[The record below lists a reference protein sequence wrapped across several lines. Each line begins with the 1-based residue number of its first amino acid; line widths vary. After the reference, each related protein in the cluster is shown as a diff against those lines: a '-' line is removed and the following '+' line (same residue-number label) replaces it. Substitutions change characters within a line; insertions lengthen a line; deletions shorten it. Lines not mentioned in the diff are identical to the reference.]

1 MLSQF
6 AGPCHQGKE
15 RVTGQPLFQSRH
27 QREDSEGLSWAPQ
40 EIYLDLGLPGHE
52 LMEM

>member
-6 AGPCHQGKE
+6 AGPYHQGKE
-15 RVTGQPLFQSRH
+15 RVTGHPFLQSGH
-27 QREDSEGLSWAPQ
+27 QREDLEGLSWARE
-40 EIYLDLGLPGHE
+40 EIYLHLGLPGHE